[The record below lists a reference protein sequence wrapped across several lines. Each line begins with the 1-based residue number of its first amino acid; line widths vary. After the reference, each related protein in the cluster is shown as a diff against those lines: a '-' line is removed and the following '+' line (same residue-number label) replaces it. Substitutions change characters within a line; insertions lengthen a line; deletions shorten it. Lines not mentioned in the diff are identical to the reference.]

1 MNSIDPK
8 CNKKKETVLQILF
21 RCLWSYLVHVHFGK
35 KNKAKAEN
43 WSFENTKTFFVFF
56 PSKNKGKETPY
67 KKFGEIVT
75 IVGVR

>member
-21 RCLWSYLVHVHFGK
+21 RCLWSYLVDVYFVK

-43 WSFENTKTFFVFF
+43 WSFENTKTFFLYFF
-56 PSKNKGKETPY
+56 HLKTKERKHPIKNLVKSLQ
-67 KKFGEIVT
+67 
-75 IVGVR
+75 